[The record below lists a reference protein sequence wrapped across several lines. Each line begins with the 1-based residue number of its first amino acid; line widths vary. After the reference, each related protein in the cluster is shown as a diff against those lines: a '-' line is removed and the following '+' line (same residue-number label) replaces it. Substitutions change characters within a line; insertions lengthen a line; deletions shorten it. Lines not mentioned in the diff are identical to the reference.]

1 MLTTWRELL
10 KGSRVQGQEHLLKS
24 KARTYRNSGEPKDD
38 GLVLVVQGRLAWGKV
53 NKNDGVYILQSY
65 GVWLSGKKAI
75 EGNGTISNTRE
86 YSRKNILEETGVG
99 VVYSL

>member
-38 GLVLVVQGRLAWGKV
+38 GLVLVVQGRLA
-53 NKNDGVYILQSY
+53 
-65 GVWLSGKKAI
+65 
-75 EGNGTISNTRE
+75 
-86 YSRKNILEETGVG
+86 
-99 VVYSL
+99 